1 MSGPPD
7 PGAAGGDAVAQV
19 STPAPA
25 GSETTDVGGGADA
38 GQATANAT
46 TAVGESVENLLP
58 TSWLPFPVPSW
69 AVDIFATLLILGLAW
84 AASRL
89 VVAVF
94 GRRISQ
100 RFRRPS
106 ITRMILRAIR
116 VGIFLFAILAI
127 LPIYGVSLGDI
138 TLSVAVFSAAIGV
151 VLAPIVGS
159 IISGMFL
166 LADQP
171 YEIGDMVEIVDT
183 QQRGF
188 VDDITL
194 RYTKIMTLDNTFVV
208 VPNGE
213 IRSRDVINYS
223 AEDPRTRQTL
233 DVVVTYEGDLPEARD
248 LIERAAKEVDR
259 VIEGGPDIRV
269 GSARYPAAPKCYIET
284 FGDHGVHLR
293 LRYWLS
299 EPYKLLATKS
309 KVQTNVWRRLEDADV
324 EIAYPH
330 QHVIFDETSG
340 QMDVSVSPPRR
351 RTGPGGHPRSPDGD
365 VRNGEGT
372 DTDEPGGSGPTG

>member
-1 MSGPPD
+1 MNGPQVVGP
-7 PGAAGGDAVAQV
+7 AGGDVVAQV
-19 STPAPA
+19 SSQVPTETPSGTSAA
-25 GSETTDVGGGADA
+25 EGARA
-38 GQATANAT
+38 AANAT
-46 TAVGESVENLLP
+46 TAAANESVENLLP
-58 TSWLPFPVPSW
+58 TAWLPFPVPGW
-69 AVDIFATLLILGLAW
+69 AVDIAATVLILVLAW
-84 AASRL
+84 ATSRL
-89 VVAVF
+89 VIAVF

-106 ITRMILRAIR
+106 ITRMVLRAIR
-116 VGIFLFAILAI
+116 TGIFVFAILAI

-171 YEIGDMVEIVDT
+171 YEIGDMVEVVDT

-213 IRSRDVINYS
+213 IRARDVVNYS

-233 DVVVTYEGDLPEARD
+233 DIIVTYEGDLAKARD

-269 GSARYPAAPKCYIET
+269 GSSRYPAAPTCYIET

-299 EPYKLLATKS
+299 EPYKLLATRS

-330 QHVIFDETSG
+330 QHVVFDETSG

-351 RTGPGGHPRSPDGD
+351 QTGPGSGPRRGGPDSD
-365 VRNGEGT
+365 ATNGENT
-372 DTDEPGGSGPTG
+372 DSGGPSS

>member
-1 MSGPPD
+1 MSGPSTY
-7 PGAAGGDAVAQV
+7 GAADGGAVAQV
-19 STPAPA
+19 STPTPTPPGTPGGTGA
-25 GSETTDVGGGADA
+25 GGATLTA
-38 GQATANAT
+38 ANAT
-46 TAVGESVENLLP
+46 TPESVEKLLP
-58 TSWLPFPVPSW
+58 TAWLPFPVPGW
-69 AVDIFATLLILGLAW
+69 AVDIVATILILVLAW

-89 VVAVF
+89 VTTVF
-94 GRRISQ
+94 ARRISQ

-106 ITRMILRAIR
+106 ITRMVLRTIR
-116 VGIFLFAILAI
+116 AGIFTFAILAI

-159 IISGMFL
+159 LISGMFL

-171 YEIGDMVEIVDT
+171 YEIGDMVEITDT
-183 QQRGF
+183 GQRGF

-194 RYTKIMTLDNTFVV
+194 RYTKIMTLDNTFLV

-213 IRSRDVINYS
+213 IRSRDVVNYS

-233 DVVVTYEGDLPEARD
+233 DVVVTYEGDLAEARD
-248 LIERAAKEVDR
+248 LIERAAKGVDR

-269 GSARYPAAPKCYIET
+269 GSARYPAAPTCYIEN

-293 LRYWLS
+293 LRYWLT

-309 KVQTNVWRRLEDADV
+309 RVQTNVWSRLEDADV

-330 QHVIFDETSG
+330 QHVVFDETSG
-340 QMDVSVSPPRR
+340 QMDVAVSPPRR
-351 RTGPGGHPRSPDGD
+351 RPEPDVDRREPGEDTPSGGNADPDGD
-365 VRNGEGT
+365 AS
-372 DTDEPGGSGPTG
+372 DGPTG

>member
-1 MSGPPD
+1 MSGPSTF
-7 PGAAGGDAVAQV
+7 GAAGGDSVAQV

-25 GSETTDVGGGADA
+25 PPETPDGGSGAA
-38 GQATANAT
+38 EATQ
-46 TAVGESVENLLP
+46 TAVNTTTPESVETMIP
-58 TSWLPFPVPSW
+58 TSWLPFPVPAW
-69 AVDIFATLLILGLAW
+69 ALDIFATLLILGLAW
-84 AASRL
+84 ATSRL
-89 VVAVF
+89 AVAVF

-106 ITRMILRAIR
+106 ITRMVLRGIRGAIY
-116 VGIFLFAILAI
+116 FLAILAI

-166 LADQP
+166 LAAQP
-171 YEIGDMVEIVDT
+171 YEIGDMVEITDT
-183 QQRGF
+183 GQRGF

-213 IRSRDVINYS
+213 IRSRDVVNYS
-223 AEDPRTRQTL
+223 AEDTRTRQTL
-233 DVVVTYEGDLPEARD
+233 DVVVTYEGDLAKARD
-248 LIERAAKEVDR
+248 LVERAAKNVDR
-259 VIEGGPDIRV
+259 VIEGGPDIRI
-269 GSARYPAAPKCYIET
+269 GSARYPAAPTCYIET

-293 LRYWLS
+293 LRYWLE
-299 EPYKLLATKS
+299 EPYKLLAAKS
-309 KVQTNVWRRLEDADV
+309 RVQTNVWQRLEDADV

-330 QHVIFDETSG
+330 QHVVFDETSG
-340 QMDVSVSPPRR
+340 QMEVGVNPSRR
-351 RTGPGGHPRSPDGD
+351 RPEPDAHQPDPRADGL
-365 VRNGEGT
+365 NGENT
-372 DTDEPGGSGPTG
+372 DTGEPPED

>member
-1 MSGPPD
+1 MSGPHDLGP
-7 PGAAGGDAVAQV
+7 AGEDAVAQV
-19 STPAPA
+19 STQVPMGTP
-25 GSETTDVGGGADA
+25 GG
-38 GQATANAT
+38 AT
-46 TAVGESVENLLP
+46 TAEGRRAAANVASQSVENLLP
-58 TSWLPFPVPSW
+58 ASWLPFPVPPW
-69 AVDIFATLLILGLAW
+69 ALDILATLLILGLAW

-100 RFRRPS
+100 RFQRPS
-106 ITRMILRAIR
+106 ITRMVLRAIR
-116 VGIFLFAILAI
+116 VGIFVVATLAI

-159 IISGMFL
+159 IISGFFL

-233 DVVVTYEGDLPEARD
+233 DIVVTYEGDLPQARD

-269 GSARYPAAPKCYIET
+269 GSARYPAAPTCYIET

-330 QHVIFDETSG
+330 QHVVFDETSG

-351 RTGPGGHPRSPDGD
+351 RTGPGAHRPDSNSGAP
-365 VRNGEGT
+365 NGENT
-372 DTDEPGGSGPTG
+372 DRGESGGSGPTG

>member
-1 MSGPPD
+1 MI
-7 PGAAGGDAVAQV
+7 
-19 STPAPA
+19 
-25 GSETTDVGGGADA
+25 
-38 GQATANAT
+38 
-46 TAVGESVENLLP
+46 P
-58 TSWLPFPVPSW
+58 TSWLPFPVPAW
-69 AVDIFATLLILGLAW
+69 ALDIFATLLILGLAW
-84 AASRL
+84 ATSRL
-89 VVAVF
+89 AVAVF

-106 ITRMILRAIR
+106 ITRMVLRGIRGAIY
-116 VGIFLFAILAI
+116 FLAILAI

-171 YEIGDMVEIVDT
+171 YEIGDMVEITDT
-183 QQRGF
+183 GQRGF

-213 IRSRDVINYS
+213 IRSRDVVNYS
-223 AEDPRTRQTL
+223 AEDTRTRQTL
-233 DVVVTYEGDLPEARD
+233 DIVVTYEGDLAKARD
-248 LIERAAKEVDR
+248 LVERAAKNVDR

-269 GSARYPAAPKCYIET
+269 GSARYPAAPTCYIET

-293 LRYWLS
+293 LRYWLE

-309 KVQTNVWRRLEDADV
+309 RVQTNVWQRLEDADV

-330 QHVIFDETSG
+330 QHVVFDETSG
-340 QMDVSVSPPRR
+340 QMEVGVNPPRR
-351 RTGPGGHPRSPDGD
+351 RPEPDAHQPDPRADGL
-365 VRNGEGT
+365 NGENT
-372 DTDEPGGSGPTG
+372 DTGEPPED

>member
-1 MSGPPD
+1 
-7 PGAAGGDAVAQV
+7 VAQV
-19 STPAPA
+19 STSTQVPA
-25 GSETTDVGGGADA
+25 GDA
-38 GQATANAT
+38 GGVASESARAAVNAPLTAMTQSAD
-46 TAVGESVENLLP
+46 NLLP
-58 TSWLPFPVPSW
+58 TAWLPFPVPGW
-69 AVDIFATLLILGLAW
+69 ALDVVATVLILTLAW
-84 AASRL
+84 TASRL
-89 VVAVF
+89 VIAVF

-116 VGIFLFAILAI
+116 AGIFLVAILAI

-171 YEIGDMVEIVDT
+171 YEIGDMVEITDT
-183 QQRGF
+183 GQRGF

-213 IRSRDVINYS
+213 IRARDVINYS

-233 DVVVTYEGDLPEARD
+233 DIVVTYEGDLAQARD
-248 LIERAAKEVDR
+248 LIQRAAKEVDR

-269 GSARYPAAPKCYIET
+269 GSARYPAAPTCYIET

-299 EPYKLLATKS
+299 EPYKLLATRS
-309 KVQTNVWRRLEDADV
+309 KVQTNVWRRLQDADV

-330 QHVIFDETSG
+330 QQVVFDENSG

-351 RTGPGGHPRSPDGD
+351 RTGPAPGPPRGEPSSDAM
-365 VRNGEGT
+365 NGENT
-372 DTDEPGGSGPTG
+372 DSDGPPG